1 MPMLKKKKA
10 FSFLYNSQQGKVI
23 KRNFIDSD
31 QKESDF
37 KRFLKLA
44 TNDKEH
50 FLKLIEMGED
60 RYKLMEDNP
69 EYFAP
74 KENLEGKDHPSVH
87 GPPDNPV
94 DHPNRYAYKK
104 LFNHL
109 KSEGIV

>member
-1 MPMLKKKKA
+1 MTLNDLKKGENA
-10 FSFLYNSQQGKVI
+10 IIEDIVTD
-23 KRNFIDSD
+23 FIP
-31 QKESDF
+31 
-37 KRFLKLA
+37 
-44 TNDKEH
+44 
-50 FLKLIEMGED
+50 LKLIEMGED

-74 KENLEGKDHPSVH
+74 KENFESKA
-87 GPPDNPV
+87 DNPV